1 MNNIE
6 KELNKMKKDLEN
18 IEVPD
23 ELESVLRQ
31 ALDKEPKKRKFNYK
45 ALVAAAAIA
54 IFFIG
59 YNADALAYYGKK
71 LIGYES
77 VMNGTLNELNKLGK
91 GQIIDKSYTFSNGS
105 SLTLDAIMI
114 DDNNLV
120 VFYSFYNPQGIDDDT
135 LDFPSVDISGPKGFY
150 SGGGGGQI
158 SKDGKE
164 MKWVMTYEAPKSYS
178 QDLKMTFTSSDGDED
193 GQIDFRIDKTKAM
206 GKNLKINIGKEI
218 QVSGRKIRI
227 KSLVA
232 SPISTRIQGNFQN
245 IFQLALDQI
254 RDQRVNFESIQM
266 ELLADGK
273 IVEVKNSSMSTNLKG
288 SYFDIS
294 FDALPKD
301 TKEIELKLISLG
313 ANESVNKKIQMDKDE
328 KNKNIRVLEEGI
340 TINKI
345 YEEKGNTYVSITSEE
360 NLYLTS
366 VYLNIDG
373 EKTNLANTI
382 EDNSDN
388 QIENKNPSKVL
399 RRRTMEFKGRGE
411 NLELQIN
418 KLRYN
423 KNYDKIIYFENLN
436 K

>member
-245 IFQLALDQI
+245 IFRLALDQI
-254 RDQRVNFESIQM
+254 RDQRVNFESIQT

-273 IVEVKNSSMSTNLKG
+273 IVEVKSSSMSTNLKG